1 MQLNTQNLARSY
13 NPFQSSLTKED
24 RAFIDRIVGSISSEL
39 EAFIAQAFHAEKGNL
54 ISLESFYDQLVR
66 HDWYYFDSDD
76 YRVREAAREDRARL
90 NCIAATHIDF
100 ENLLNGFIDWS
111 VRQYHSAVRL
121 EHPVCPVKTLVIK
134 YLYVHP
140 VKEPYIFVECP
151 RGCNGHQIPASQVY
165 DECGACGSRMEVE
178 DFEEENI

>member
-13 NPFQSSLTKED
+13 NPVQSSLTKED

-76 YRVREAAREDRARL
+76 YRVREDAREDRARL

-100 ENLLNGFIDWS
+100 DRLLSEFIDWS
-111 VRQYHSAVRL
+111 VRQYHSTIHL
-121 EHPVCPVKTLVIK
+121 EPPLRPAKTLLVK
-134 YLYVHP
+134 YLYVPP
-140 VKEPYIFVECP
+140 VKARKIFVVCP
-151 RGCNGHQIPASQVY
+151 RGCNAHHIPATQIY
-165 DECGACGSRMEVE
+165 DECGACGSRMEEE
-178 DFEEENI
+178 DFDEENN